1 MNIILRLAWRNLW
14 RQPRRT
20 WLTVGAMVFSN
31 ALLVFMISIQFSTY
45 ELMIDNTLQAF
56 TGHMQVQAPGYK
68 DDLKMRQVVPDVTS
82 LASSLRRELGL
93 ETIAARAAA
102 FALASSEERTYGLQI
117 YGVEPQFESFVSTIP
132 GLIRDGR
139 YLKDPNATE
148 IVIGKVLARNLRV
161 ALGDEVTLLG
171 SGRDGSFAAAIA
183 TVVGIFDSGVP
194 DLDRSIA
201 EVPLGFFQDVFYM
214 EGAGHQVVIAAPD
227 LTSVELLKPRVELL
241 VPDELAVHDW
251 DALQPGLKQAIQA
264 DLSSAFFMYAVLV
277 VLVAGPEQRVF
288 HVRGAGRAGCLQR
301 SQYAAHVGAGANPRV
316 RHYHV
321 AGHCTGK
328 ARPARHSRDCVDG
341 PGRFGAGRADLG
353 LGALIGGI
361 VTEWF
366 GYTGFSYPGMEEMS
380 TCRPASTRRRQRSL
394 CFSGRPSCSWA
405 ACWQRYIRPCA
416 CTGWSLSRQ

>member
-56 TGHMQVQAPGYK
+56 TGHIQVQAPGYK
-68 DDLKMRQVVPDVTS
+68 DDLKMRQIVPDVAS
-82 LASSLRRELGL
+82 LASSLRRELGM

-102 FALASSEERTYGLQI
+102 FALASSEERSYGLQI
-117 YGVEPQFESFVSTIP
+117 FGVETKFESFVSTIP
-132 GLIRDGR
+132 GLVREGR
-139 YLKDPNATE
+139 FLDDPDASE
-148 IVIGKVLARNLRV
+148 IVVGKVLARNLRV
-161 ALGDEVTLLG
+161 TLGDEVTLLG

-194 DLDRSIA
+194 DIDRSIA

-227 LTSVELLKPRVELL
+227 LDSVAAIRTEVEGL
-241 VPDELAVHDW
+241 VPASLAVHDW
-251 DALQPGLKQAIQA
+251 DALQPGLRQAIQA
-264 DLSSAFFMYAVLV
+264 DISSAFFMYGVLV
-277 VLVAGPEQRVF
+277 VLVAFSVLNTQLMSVLERTHEFGITMAL
-288 HVRGAGRAGCLQR
+288 GIA
-301 SQYAAHVGAGANPRV
+301 
-316 RHYHV
+316 
-321 AGHCTGK
+321 
-328 ARPARHSRDCVDG
+328 
-341 PGRFGAGRADLG
+341 PGRLGRLVFLETAMMGLLGLG

-366 GYTGFSYPGMEEMS
+366 GYTGFSYPGMEEMAANFNLPS
-380 TCRPASTRRRQRSL
+380 RFYPQATPLTLFLGPIFVFLGGMLAAIYPALRLHRLHPVEAMR
-394 CFSGRPSCSWA
+394 A
-405 ACWQRYIRPCA
+405 AP
-416 CTGWSLSRQ
+416 

>member
-1 MNIILRLAWRNLW
+1 MNIIMRLAWRNLW

-56 TGHMQVQAPGYK
+56 TGHLQVQAPGYK
-68 DDLKMRQVVPDVTS
+68 DDLKIRQVVPDVAS
-82 LASSLRRELGL
+82 IASSLRRELGL

-117 YGVEPQFESFVSTIP
+117 YGVETKFESFVSTIP
-132 GLIRDGR
+132 GLVREGR
-139 YLKDPNATE
+139 YLDDLVASE
-148 IVIGKVLARNLRV
+148 IVVGKVLAQNLRV

-194 DLDRSIA
+194 DIDRSIA

-227 LTSVELLKPRVELL
+227 LASVDLLKPRIEAL
-241 VPDELAVHDW
+241 VPAGLVVHDW
-251 DALQPGLKQAIQA
+251 DALQPSLRQAIQA
-264 DLSSAFFMYAVLV
+264 DLGSAFFMYGVLV
-277 VLVAGPEQRVF
+277 VLVAFSVLNTQLMSVLERTHEFGITMAL
-288 HVRGAGRAGCLQR
+288 GIA
-301 SQYAAHVGAGANPRV
+301 
-316 RHYHV
+316 
-321 AGHCTGK
+321 
-328 ARPARHSRDCVDG
+328 
-341 PGRFGAGRADLG
+341 PGRLGRIVFLETAFMGLVG
-353 LGALIGGI
+353 VALGALLGGI

-366 GYTGFSYPGMEEMS
+366 GYTGFSYPGMEEMAVNFNLPS
-380 TCRPASTRRRQRSL
+380 RFYPQASLLSLFLGPVIVFVGGMLAAIYPALRLHWLQPVEAMR
-394 CFSGRPSCSWA
+394 A
-405 ACWQRYIRPCA
+405 AP
-416 CTGWSLSRQ
+416 